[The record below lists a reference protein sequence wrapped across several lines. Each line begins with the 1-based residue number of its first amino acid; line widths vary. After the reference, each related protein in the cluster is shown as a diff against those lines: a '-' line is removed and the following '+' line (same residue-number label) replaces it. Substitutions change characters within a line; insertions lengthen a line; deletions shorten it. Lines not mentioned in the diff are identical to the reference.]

1 MAGTFQDIIITQ
13 ESIEDTNGLEHEST
27 SSFASN
33 TLQVKFNRGRR
44 TSVSAESFR
53 PTEDTSDKIFNP
65 KSDEIKMR
73 IASATSNNLLFRNLE
88 PDQKREVVD
97 AMFERAVKKDEL
109 IIKQGDEGDNF
120 YVVDSGLFQV
130 SINDK
135 KVVEIGPGGSFGE
148 LALMYNTKRAATI
161 TALSDGVLWAVDRVT
176 FRRVVT
182 NSSFRKRKMYECF
195 LKSVPILSALE
206 PNEIS
211 KIADALEPVE
221 FDEGDVIIEQGQPG
235 DSFYIMVEGDAIV
248 TKKDSEDGDAVEVMK
263 LGSGNYFGELA
274 LLTDKPR
281 AATVTATSPSKCV
294 CLDTKA
300 FIRLLGPCMD
310 ILKRNAAAYETF
322 ASKA

>member
-1 MAGTFQDIIITQ
+1 
-13 ESIEDTNGLEHEST
+13 
-27 SSFASN
+27 
-33 TLQVKFNRGRR
+33 
-44 TSVSAESFR
+44 
-53 PTEDTSDKIFNP
+53 
-65 KSDEIKMR
+65 
-73 IASATSNNLLFRNLE
+73 
-88 PDQKREVVD
+88 
-97 AMFERAVKKDEL
+97 
-109 IIKQGDEGDNF
+109 
-120 YVVDSGLFQV
+120 
-130 SINDK
+130 
-135 KVVEIGPGGSFGE
+135 
-148 LALMYNTKRAATI
+148 
-161 TALSDGVLWAVDRVT
+161 
-176 FRRVVT
+176 
-182 NSSFRKRKMYECF
+182 MYEGF

-248 TKKDSEDGDAVEVMK
+248 TKKDSEDGGAVEVMK
-263 LGSGNYFGELA
+263 LESGNYFGELA

-310 ILKRNAAAYETF
+310 ILKRNAIAYETF